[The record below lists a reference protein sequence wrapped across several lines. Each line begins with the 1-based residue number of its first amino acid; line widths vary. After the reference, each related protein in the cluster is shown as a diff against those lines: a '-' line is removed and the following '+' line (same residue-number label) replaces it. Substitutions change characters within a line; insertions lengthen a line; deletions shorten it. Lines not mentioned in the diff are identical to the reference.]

1 MKQCRV
7 CDQDEMCDHQN
18 GNCVKR
24 DHSLNI
30 SSIWAYNCAL
40 CSGQCKSCDSG
51 WYGENCTERC
61 INCELDG
68 CNITTGICFQCN
80 SYYCG
85 TNCTETC
92 PKTCSRSRTKRSVC
106 HRDTRQC
113 LSGCQ
118 KGMWGDR
125 CDIPCSK
132 GCWNR
137 ECHFDG
143 TCHCIP
149 GYTGS
154 QCIALRMDEELP
166 AADPRSTT
174 STTSATENYNGLN
187 THQDGVSELP
197 LIVLLGSTVILILI
211 TTALSFLLWR
221 TCRGKYGRDQDLMLQ
236 LVDIKHD
243 TFHSKETEC
252 FVRVKTDQ

>member
-24 DHSLNI
+24 DHSMNI

-61 INCELDG
+61 INCGMDG
-68 CNITTGICFQCN
+68 CNRTTGICLECK

-85 TNCTETC
+85 TNCTDTC
-92 PKTCSRSRTKRSVC
+92 PKTCSRSREKRSVC
-106 HRDTRQC
+106 HRDSRYC
-113 LSGCQ
+113 LNGCQ

-132 GCWNR
+132 GCLNR
-137 ECHFDG
+137 NCRFDG
-143 TCHCIP
+143 TCHCRP

-154 QCIALRMDEELP
+154 ECIAP
-166 AADPRSTT
+166 AADPT
-174 STTSATENYNGLN
+174 STSATDNYNGLN
-187 THQDGVSELP
+187 THQDGVSEIRF
-197 LIVLLGSTVILILI
+197 IVLLGTTVISSLIGI
-211 TTALSFLLWR
+211 TLSFLLLYMWR
-221 TCRGKYGRDQDLMLQ
+221 TRQRKYERDQECMLPMT
-236 LVDIKHD
+236 DRKKTPHNIKEI
-243 TFHSKETEC
+243 FCSI
-252 FVRVKTDQ
+252 